1 MKLFRAHAKRLVLAN
16 WKGII
21 FHSFDLDRHVTGLEG
36 QNGSGKTTV
45 MAAYVTAILPN
56 QRLLSFTNNN
66 SGALAARGDG
76 GLWGRLG
83 GEGISYALIEWITPR
98 GQSLWA
104 GVAMT
109 RGAMPSIDIKTITI
123 HDLPADASPYD
134 ILLLREMT
142 GAVVP
147 SLPQLREHIAM
158 HGGRLAVHKSLA
170 DYMKLLFE
178 QGITPMPM
186 TTHEEQE
193 RFYRVLSTS
202 MEGSAL
208 ATLIK
213 TGLRDYLLS
222 PDASLERRVSL
233 MRESLEQCR
242 QTKRELERAQAA
254 HAEISGLFDAA
265 WKMSSYAYFGA
276 RGRYEQETRLWKDQ
290 VLATRNLTRQYIAD
304 QAKVAQLLQR
314 TAELKRELSAAQV
327 AAENRKL
334 ELQNVEKAQLLRIQ
348 LERAQ
353 KEHATMQ
360 QCAEEACGRCGRAE
374 EAEQQAVRA
383 LQHAQDEHVRIAG
396 ELADTQKAV
405 EGLIRRVTELHV
417 ARTLLADAQEAM
429 KPSGL
434 DSKNAA
440 AMKLQVG
447 RQYEDKTHRQ
457 TEAQAELDALSHHI
471 QRFDDLLEK
480 LQCLARLENCEEP
493 NAASAYGQALA
504 LETKLREQGAQAER
518 ISGLQSELAHAR
530 AAARQQAEARSLA
543 RDLGIDSSKA
553 LSESLAAADAR
564 LEQLEGEQAG
574 AETEMSE
581 AQDALVDAKGR
592 LPALEDLARRYDDAH
607 NCREGLAALSPEW
620 AASTELASLLAA
632 VEVGR
637 RDLSGTEER
646 RRTAESSLRET
657 SDHITSLE
665 HYSGL
670 LDPRLGTVAAHVD
683 GHLLASRFDDLHADD
698 AAQTE
703 ARLGMWTQ
711 AIVVVAPE
719 HAARQAAELYDRPDN
734 LLFVS
739 EQALVA
745 TGEVA
750 GLEDSVVV
758 AETVHGEYA
767 ARLTRKP
774 QHPVLGRHA
783 REKEIARLRTVRDHL
798 ESELGELREQSRI
811 LRESLL
817 LAERLLSLGP
827 VAWLPDPRP
836 ALLAEQVNA
845 RSLTQVI
852 LGCQARMFCIG
863 ETTAA
868 VRRHRQ
874 RMAGLESWRSLL
886 NPPDHAERVEHL
898 EVQLETA
905 RGAQA
910 WLGLHAGVVRQ
921 ILDGLPI
928 LANVVEAGRREQLE
942 QVLDGYRRERDRLAY
957 QREALTKLLS
967 VIEHLDRDE
976 EERTYYEKN
985 SVITALQEKL
995 EPARDQ
1001 MKVAEAM
1008 LQTRRG
1014 EFDAARTAHSQAS
1027 AALIHASEKCKALD
1041 GELVRSGVLG
1051 TDEEVGLARQAYSVA
1066 SASSSRLGAEY
1077 EETNNSFIE
1086 QRTCLKSLDEKL
1098 REQTQA
1104 AAHQLSAVR
1113 NERRAQRELDQVV
1126 GQLGLRRKID
1136 SDLNRQHHF
1145 PTGSQIN
1152 AFQSS
1157 QSQQVLLL
1165 DRLRPWPAVLLDL
1178 KRIDGFDEPSGERR
1192 AVQTLRAWDRI
1203 RRHIEQRIPRN
1214 IANAD
1219 DPQIALAQMSE
1230 KMSELQHTLA
1240 AQEEDMRSRS
1250 SGLADGVAARQ
1261 RSARSLVIRLNRELE
1276 QVHFGSIR
1284 GLQITLSYPDDMA
1297 KMLACLRRDS
1307 SLSLFDSGLP
1317 LEETLAQLY
1326 QRETSGTIRGA
1337 LLFDYRNYLQLRL
1350 EVKRINGKWEA
1361 TSEVSTGEAIG
1372 AGAAVLVMILRTWNE
1387 EANRISGA
1395 AGYAM
1400 QQILL
1405 DEASRL
1411 DAQALDT
1418 LTEFCQRMD
1427 VQAMVAAPGLDKP
1440 RCSTVFQLSRALRG
1454 QDEFVT
1460 IRGTRI
1466 SA

>member
-1 MKLFRAHAKRLVLAN
+1 MKLFRAYAKRLVLAN

-56 QRLLSFTNNN
+56 QRLLSFKNIN
-66 SGALAARGDG
+66 SGAPAARSDG

-83 GEGISYALIEWITPR
+83 GEGINYTLIEWITPR

-109 RGAMPSIDIKTITI
+109 RGAMLSIDVKPITI
-123 HDLPADASPYD
+123 HDLPPDASPYD
-134 ILLLREMT
+134 ILLLREKA

-178 QGITPMPM
+178 HGITPMPM

-254 HAEISGLFDAA
+254 HIEISGLFDAA

-276 RGRYEQETRLWKDQ
+276 RGRYEQESRLWKDQ
-290 VLATRNLTRQYIAD
+290 VLATRNMKRQHLAD
-304 QAKVAQLLQR
+304 QAEVAQLLQR
-314 TAELKRELSAAQV
+314 TEELKREHSAAQV
-327 AAENRKL
+327 AADKRKL
-334 ELQNVEKAQLLRIQ
+334 ELQNVEKARSLRTE

-353 KEHATMQ
+353 EGHARMQ
-360 QCAEEACGRCGRAE
+360 QCAEDACGRCGRAE
-374 EAEQQAVRA
+374 EAEQQAARA
-383 LQHAQDEHVRIAG
+383 LQHAQDEHARIAG

-405 EGLIRRVTELHV
+405 EGLIRRVTEFHV

-429 KPSGL
+429 KPSTL
-434 DSKNAA
+434 DRHNAA
-440 AMKLQVG
+440 AMKLQVD
-447 RQYEDKTHRQ
+447 RQYEEKTHRQ

-471 QRFDDLLEK
+471 QRFDDLLGK
-480 LQCLARLENCEEP
+480 LQSLARLEKCEQASP
-493 NAASAYGQALA
+493 ASAYGQALA
-504 LETKLREQGAQAER
+504 LETKLREQGVQAER
-518 ISGLQSELAHAR
+518 IGSLQSELAHGR
-530 AAARQQAEARSLA
+530 DAARQQAEARSLA
-543 RDLGIDSSKA
+543 GELGIGSSAA
-553 LSESLAAADAR
+553 LSEMLAAADVG

-574 AETEMSE
+574 AESEMSE
-581 AQDALVDAKGR
+581 ARDALVEAKGK

-607 NCREGLAALSPEW
+607 KCRAGLAALTPEW

-637 RDLSGTEER
+637 QDLSSIEER
-646 RRTAESSLRET
+646 RRIAESSLRET
-657 SDHITSLE
+657 TDHITRLE
-665 HYSGL
+665 HYTGL

-683 GHLLASRFDDLHADD
+683 GHLLASRFDDLPAED

-711 AIVVVAPE
+711 AIVVAAPE
-719 HAARQAAELYDRPDN
+719 HAARQASELCDRPDN

-739 EQALVA
+739 EQAMVA
-745 TGEVA
+745 TGEA
-750 GLEDSVVV
+750 ASLGDSVVV
-758 AETVHGEYA
+758 AETVHGEPA

-774 QHPVLGRHA
+774 QYPVLGRHA
-783 REKEIARLRTVRDHL
+783 REKEVARLRTARDHL
-798 ESELGELREQSRI
+798 QSELGELREKSRI
-811 LRESLL
+811 LRESLR
-817 LAERLLSLGP
+817 LAERLLAIGP
-827 VAWLPDPRP
+827 AAWLPDPRP
-836 ALLAEQVNA
+836 ALLAEQANV
-845 RSLTQVI
+845 RSLTQAI
-852 LGCQARMFCIG
+852 SECQTRISR
-863 ETTAA
+863 TRDTAA
-868 VRRHRQ
+868 TVRRRRQ
-874 RMAGLESWRSLL
+874 RMAGLESRRSLL
-886 NPPDHAERVEHL
+886 DPPDHAERVA
-898 EVQLETA
+898 QLELQLVTA
-905 RGAQA
+905 RAAQA
-910 WLGLHAGVVRQ
+910 WLGRHAVVVRQ

-928 LANVVEAGRREQLE
+928 LAKVVEAGRRERLE
-942 QVLDGYRRERDRLAY
+942 HDLDEHRRARDRLAY
-957 QREALTKLLS
+957 QREALTRLLS
-967 VIEHLDRDE
+967 VIDHLDRDE
-976 EERTYYEKN
+976 EGRTYYEKN
-985 SVITALQEKL
+985 SIITALQEKL
-995 EPARDQ
+995 EPIRTQ
-1001 MKVAEAM
+1001 MKAAETM
-1008 LQTRRG
+1008 LHTRRG
-1014 EFDAARTAHSQAS
+1014 EFDAARNAHSQAS
-1027 AALIHASEKCKALD
+1027 AALMQASEKCKALD
-1041 GELVRSGVLG
+1041 GELVRTGVLG
-1051 TDEEVGLARQAYSVA
+1051 TDEEVALARQAYSAA

-1077 EETNNSFIE
+1077 EETNNAFIE

-1098 REQTQA
+1098 REHTQA

-1113 NERRAQRELDQVV
+1113 NERRAQRELDRVV
-1126 GQLGLRRKID
+1126 RQLVLGGKID
-1136 SDLNRQHHF
+1136 SDLNRQQHF
-1145 PTGSQIN
+1145 PTGSHVN
-1152 AFQSS
+1152 AFQLS

-1165 DRLRPWPAVLLDL
+1165 DRLRPWPEVLLDL

-1214 IANAD
+1214 LASAD
-1219 DPQIALAQMSE
+1219 DPQVALGQMSE
-1230 KMSELQHTLA
+1230 KMSELQRTLA

-1250 SGLADGVAARQ
+1250 SGLADGITARQ

-1276 QVHFGSIR
+1276 QVNFGSIR

-1297 KMLACLRRDS
+1297 KMLACLRKDS

-1326 QRETSGTIRGA
+1326 QRETSGMIRGA

-1387 EANRISGA
+1387 EANRISGS

-1405 DEASRL
+1405 DEANRL
-1411 DAQALDT
+1411 DEQALDT

-1427 VQAMVAAPGLDKP
+1427 VQALVAAPGLDKP
-1440 RCSTVFQLSRALRG
+1440 RRSTVFQLSRALRG